1 MGLGNLRVKIKL
13 ILGFAIP
20 VVLFTAFS
28 LWLQWAMT
36 DVSARLRHIENE
48 SASYALLAKDLEKAV
63 TQVQQFLSDISATRA
78 QDGLD
83 DGFAEAQNYH
93 DVFVKGIAK
102 FIEFD
107 TASGNTER
115 ADKARKLQEEFEKY
129 YQTGVKMAHGYIDGG
144 PALGNKMMGD
154 FDQTSLE
161 LQNDLKPFVEA
172 QLEEM
177 KSSVDAVKH
186 EVAQARSAGL
196 VTGLGVIILTIII
209 ANVTILSIIRPLGL
223 MQKTISDVEK
233 NSDFT
238 RQINLGSSDELGSTA
253 RAFDQLMRRL
263 REIIQQIRNSVEGI
277 ADASQTLTRSTN
289 KVTEGS
295 IQQMEASTT
304 AASSIEQISVTM
316 GEVASHARESEN
328 LSDVSRQETR
338 EALTITRQSMEGMHR
353 TAQSI
358 KASGENVERLS
369 KSSEQIN
376 GIITVIKEIADQTNL
391 LALNA
396 AIEAAR
402 AGEQGRGFAVV
413 ADEVRKLAER
423 TARSTG
429 EIGDLI
435 SAIQAEIDQTVDTMK
450 SADQEVSTSVEIAG
464 RASEALE
471 KIGER
476 GDKINERMKEI
487 SNAVHESDIAIQ
499 EIARQAEKIAQMTEG
514 NSTAAGESGNT
525 AGHLDELA
533 SKLRQAVESYR
544 I

>member
-1 MGLGNLRVKIKL
+1 MLLGNLQVKVKL
-13 ILGFAIP
+13 ILGFAVP
-20 VVLFTAFS
+20 VVLFGGFGV
-28 LWLQWAMT
+28 WLQFAMS
-36 DVSARLRHIENE
+36 DVSGRLHHIEDE
-48 SASYALLAKDLEKAV
+48 SVSYALLAKDMEKAV

-83 DGFAEAQNYH
+83 DGFTEAKNYH
-93 DVFVKGIAK
+93 DEFNKGLSQ
-102 FIEFD
+102 FIEYD
-107 TASGNTER
+107 TASGNRER
-115 ADKARKLQEEFEKY
+115 VDEARKLQEKFELY
-129 YQTGVKMAHGYIDGG
+129 YQTGVRMAHAYIDGG
-144 PALGNKMMGD
+144 PVAGNKLMGD
-154 FDQTSLE
+154 FDKTSLQ
-161 LQNDLKPFVEA
+161 LQDELKPYVSA
-172 QLEEM
+172 QLDEM
-177 KSSVDAVKH
+177 KTSVNAVKH
-186 EVAQARSAGL
+186 EVTQVKVAGMITGL
-196 VTGLGVIILTIII
+196 VVVIVTILI
-209 ANVTILSIIRPLGL
+209 ANVTIMSIVRPMGL

-238 RQINLGSSDELGSTA
+238 QQINLTSSDELGSTA
-253 RAFDQLMRRL
+253 KAFDQLMHRL
-263 REIIQQIRNSVEGI
+263 REIIQQTRDSVEGI
-277 ADASQTLTRSTN
+277 ANASRTLTASTN
-289 KVTEGS
+289 RVSAGS
-295 IQQMEASTT
+295 MQQMEASTT
-304 AASSIEQISVTM
+304 AASSIEEISVTM
-316 GEVASHARESEN
+316 SEVASHAKESET
-328 LSDVSRQETR
+328 LSEISREETR
-338 EALTITRQSMEGMHR
+338 QALSITQQSMQGMNR

-435 SAIQAEIDQTVDTMK
+435 SAIQQEINQTVDTMK
-450 SADQEVSTSVEIAG
+450 SADQEVSKSVQIAG
-464 RASEALE
+464 KASEALE

-476 GDKINERMKEI
+476 GEKINERMKEI

-514 NSTAAGESGNT
+514 NSSAAEESGNT
-525 AGHLDELA
+525 ASHLDALA
-533 SKLRQAVESYR
+533 TRLRQSVESYKV
-544 I
+544 

>member
-1 MGLGNLRVKIKL
+1 MGLGNLQVKIKL

-20 VVLFTAFS
+20 VALFTAFS
-28 LWLQWAMT
+28 LWLQWAMN
-36 DVSARLRHIENE
+36 DVSARLRHIEDE
-48 SASYALLAKDLEKAV
+48 SVSYALLAKDLEKAV

-83 DGFAEAQNYH
+83 DGFTEAQNYH
-93 DVFVKGIAK
+93 DVFVSGIAK

-107 TASGNTER
+107 SANGNTER
-115 ADKARKLQEEFEKY
+115 ANKARKLQEEFEKY

-161 LQNDLKPFVEA
+161 LQNDLKPFVQA

-186 EVAQARSAGL
+186 EVAQARFAGL
-196 VTGLGVIILTIII
+196 VTGLGVVILTILI

-223 MQKTISDVEK
+223 MQKTINEVEK
-233 NSDFT
+233 QSDFT
-238 RQINLGSSDELGSTA
+238 RQINLKSSDELGSTA

-263 REIIQQIRNSVEGI
+263 REIIQQIRDSVESI
-277 ADASQTLTRSTN
+277 ADASLTLTRSTN

-304 AASSIEQISVTM
+304 AASSIEEISVTM

-328 LSDVSRQETR
+328 LSEISRQETR
-338 EALTITRQSMEGMHR
+338 EALTITRQSMDGMHR

-435 SAIQAEIDQTVDTMK
+435 SAIQTEINQTVATMK
-450 SADQEVSTSVEIAG
+450 SADEEVSTSVEIAG

>member
-1 MGLGNLRVKIKL
+1 M
-13 ILGFAIP
+13 
-20 VVLFTAFS
+20 S
-28 LWLQWAMT
+28 E
-36 DVSARLRHIENE
+36 VSQRLRHIEEE
-48 SASYALLAKDLEKAV
+48 SVSYALLAKDMDKAI

-78 QDGLD
+78 LDGLK
-83 DGFAEAQNYH
+83 DGFDQAKKYH
-93 DVFVKGIAK
+93 DEFKIDLAK
-102 FIEFD
+102 FVEFD
-107 TASGNTER
+107 VNNNNQER
-115 ADKARKLQEEFEKY
+115 IDKARRLEERFETY
-129 YQTGVKMAHGYIDGG
+129 YETGVKMAHAYIDGG
-144 PALGNKMMGD
+144 PALGNRMMGD
-154 FDQTSLE
+154 FDQTSLQ
-161 LQNDLKPFVEA
+161 LQDALKPYIQG
-172 QLEEM
+172 QLDEM
-177 KSSVDAVKH
+177 KSSLA
-186 EVAQARSAGL
+186 SAGAFASKARVAAL
-196 VTGLGVIILTIII
+196 ATGTIVIILTIII
-209 ANVTILSIIRPLGL
+209 ANVTIMSIIRPLGL
-223 MQKTISDVEK
+223 MQKTINDVEK

-238 RQINLGSSDELGSTA
+238 RQISLGSTDELGSTA
-253 RAFDQLMRRL
+253 RAFDQLMHRL
-263 REIIQQIRNSVEGI
+263 REIIQQIRDSVEGI
-277 ADASQTLTRSTN
+277 ADASQTLTQSTN

-304 AASSIEQISVTM
+304 AASSIEEISVTM

-328 LSDVSRQETR
+328 LSEISRHETR
-338 EALTITRQSMEGMHR
+338 EALTITRQSMDGMYR

-369 KSSEQIN
+369 RSSEQIN

-435 SAIQAEIDQTVDTMK
+435 SAIQTEINQTVETMK

-533 SKLRQAVESYR
+533 SKLRRAVESYR